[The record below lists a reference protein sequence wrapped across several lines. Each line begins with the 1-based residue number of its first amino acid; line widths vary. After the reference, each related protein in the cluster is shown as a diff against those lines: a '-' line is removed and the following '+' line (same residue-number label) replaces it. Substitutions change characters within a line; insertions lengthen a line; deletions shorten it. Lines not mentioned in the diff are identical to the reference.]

1 MEPAPDL
8 AIDYEKLKIQEKI
21 LFFDEVSRLFS
32 ILRIFKTNL
41 ILQIVLYE
49 DELDDNGCA
58 KLSVKMRTMPSG
70 ICFMM
75 ISWIYQNWP

>member
-21 LFFDEVSRLFS
+21 LFFDEVSRFFSS
-32 ILRIFKTNL
+32 ILRNLKTNL
-41 ILQIVLYE
+41 ILQVVLYE

-70 ICFMM
+70 TCLKML
-75 ISWIYQNWP
+75 SWIY

>member
-75 ISWIYQNWP
+75 ISWIYQN